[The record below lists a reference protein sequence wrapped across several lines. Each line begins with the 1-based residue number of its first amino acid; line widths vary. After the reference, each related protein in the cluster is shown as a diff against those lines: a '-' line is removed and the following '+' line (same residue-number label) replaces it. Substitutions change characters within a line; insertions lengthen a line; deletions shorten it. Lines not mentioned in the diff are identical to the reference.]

1 MSVVLEVKEVKKVY
15 GVQNGEHSTVAL
27 DSVSFNVEKGDFIG
41 IMGPSGSGKTTLL
54 NILSGIGKPSY
65 GEVLIGGKNIT
76 SMDKNQMALFRRQH
90 LGFVFQEFNLMDSLT
105 LKENVMLPMILD
117 KRDKEH
123 MEAKSEEIMRLLGID
138 EIAGKYPYNISGG
151 QQQRV
156 AVSRALI
163 NDPDIIF
170 ADEPTGNL
178 DSKSSNTVMK
188 CIEKMNR
195 ERDSTILMVTHD
207 AFAASFCKKIIFIKD
222 GMISMEIVS
231 SGVRKEFFDQILDC
245 LAILG
250 GESNDL

>member
-1 MSVVLEVKEVKKVY
+1 MSVLEVKEIKKVY
-15 GVQNGEHSTVAL
+15 GVQNGDNATVAL
-27 DSVSFNVEKGDFIG
+27 ESVSFNVEEGDFIG

-65 GEVLIGGKNIT
+65 GEVYIAGKNIT
-76 SMDKNQMALFRRQH
+76 SLDKNEMALFRRKH

-117 KRDKEH
+117 KKDKEQ
-123 MEAKSEEIMRLLGID
+123 MEAKSEEIMRLFDID
-138 EIAGKYPYNISGG
+138 QIGGKYPYNISGG

-156 AVSRALI
+156 AVSRALV

-178 DSKSSNTVMK
+178 DSKSSNAVMK
-188 CIEKMNR
+188 CIEKMNQ
-195 ERDSTILMVTHD
+195 ERNSTILMVTHD

-222 GMISMEIVS
+222 GAICMEIFS
-231 SGVRKEFFDQILDC
+231 NGNRKEFFDQILDC
-245 LAILG
+245 LAIIG
-250 GESNDL
+250 GERNDV

>member
-1 MSVVLEVKEVKKVY
+1 MSAVLEVKGVKKVY

-65 GEVLIGGKNIT
+65 GEVYIGGKNIT
-76 SMDKNQMALFRRQH
+76 ALDKNEMALFRRQH

-117 KRDKEH
+117 KKDKEL
-123 MEAKSEEIMRLLGID
+123 MESRSEEIMKLLGID

-151 QQQRV
+151 QQQRA
-156 AVSRALI
+156 AVSRALV
-163 NDPDIIF
+163 NDPDIVF

-178 DSKSSNTVMK
+178 DSKSSNAVMK
-188 CIEKMNR
+188 CMEKMNR
-195 ERDSTILMVTHD
+195 EKGSTILMVTHD

-222 GMISMEIVS
+222 GAICMEIVS
-231 SGVRKEFFDQILDC
+231 SGVRKEFFDQIFDC
-245 LAILG
+245 LAIIG
-250 GESNDL
+250 GEHS

>member
-15 GVQNGEHSTVAL
+15 GVQNGENSTVAL
-27 DSVSFNVEKGDFIG
+27 DSVSFNVEKGEFIG

-65 GEVLIGGKNIT
+65 GEVFIGGKNIT
-76 SMDKNQMALFRRQH
+76 SLDKNEMALFRRQH

-117 KRDKEH
+117 KRDKAQ
-123 MEAKSEEIMRLLGID
+123 MEAKSEEIMKLLGIE

-156 AVSRALI
+156 AVSRALV

-178 DSKSSNTVMK
+178 DSKSSNAVMK
-188 CIEKMNR
+188 CIEKMNQER
-195 ERDSTILMVTHD
+195 ESTILMVTHD

-222 GMISMEIVS
+222 GAISMEIVS

-245 LAILG
+245 LAIIG
-250 GESNDL
+250 GERNDL

>member
-54 NILSGIGKPSY
+54 NILSGIGKPTY
-65 GEVLIGGKNIT
+65 GDVYIGGQNIT

-117 KRDKEH
+117 KRDKEQ
-123 MEAKSEEIMRLLGID
+123 MENKSEEIMKLLGID

-178 DSKSSNTVMK
+178 DSKSSTAVMK
-188 CIEKMNR
+188 CIEKMNQ

-222 GMISMEIVS
+222 GAISMEIVS

-245 LAILG
+245 LAVIG